1 MQTELSSNPC
11 PQKSNGGD
19 LFMSKFMY
27 CNIEFYKR
35 APNTV
40 LQMYKER
47 KLFILARPNRIKST
61 GELLKT
67 QCSSIPQQ
75 LNESLGFRP
84 EKYFLSFLGDLNVQQ
99 RLRITIPI

>member
-19 LFMSKFMY
+19 LFIRELQTQCYRCIRKGNYSFWLDQ
-27 CNIEFYKR
+27 IE
-35 APNTV
+35 
-40 LQMYKER
+40 
-47 KLFILARPNRIKST
+47 ST

-67 QCSSIPQQ
+67 QCRSIPQQ

-99 RLRITIPI
+99 RLRITFPI